1 MPNTLRSARLFPK
14 AAEVSEA
21 KRFATAKL
29 EITVKPVDVNPP
41 EILATATEGFVE
53 ENSPVGTQV
62 LDTSGK
68 PISFTVTDAD
78 LVSQPT
84 QSCIKF
90 YIFFLR
96 FSQI

>member
-1 MPNTLRSARLFPK
+1 MCLQ

-41 EILATATEGFVE
+41 EIIATATEGYVE
-53 ENSPVGTQV
+53 ENSPVGTEI
-62 LDTSGK
+62 LDVNGR

-78 LVSQPT
+78 LVSMQTSIVGPRIAVLG
-84 QSCIKF
+84 CGG
-90 YIFFLR
+90 
-96 FSQI
+96 SQC